1 MSKLGVLYF
10 TRTENSQRIAEK
22 ISNELS
28 CDLVQVTDH
37 INYHGLFGYLKA
49 GSYSMRN
56 KHVDIEVLGDID
68 GLEEYVVVGPLWAGG
83 LAPAVKTLL
92 DQLPRNKVHLVVSS
106 RKDPVEDRSGF
117 LSVRDVTQKADN
129 EDLVIKDLVNSL
141 QIN

>member
-28 CDLVQVTDH
+28 CDMVQFTDH
-37 INYHGLFGYLKA
+37 INYKGFFGYLKA
-49 GSYSMRN
+49 GSTSMRN
-56 KHVDIEVLGDID
+56 KPVDIEILGDIE

-106 RKDPVEDRSGF
+106 KKDPVEDRSGF
-117 LSVRDVTQKADN
+117 LSVRNVTQKADN